1 MPKILVVEDDL
12 RGRYLVC
19 EVLRREGYQVAEASD
34 GAEALRI
41 VLTERV
47 NLVITD
53 LVMPKLNGFEFLEQ
67 LHSIN
72 PQMPVIFIT
81 GHLSVV
87 SGQTLLQDVAEIIR
101 KPFEFEALRSA
112 VKRALT
118 HFSKSL
124 TL

>member
-1 MPKILVVEDDL
+1 MPKILVVEDDPQ
-12 RGRYLVC
+12 GRYLVC
-19 EVLRREGYQVAEASD
+19 AVLRREGYQVAEASD
-34 GAEALRI
+34 GAEALEI

-67 LHSIN
+67 LHSIS

-81 GHLSVV
+81 GHHSVV
-87 SGQTLLQDVAEIIR
+87 SGKTLLQDVAEIIR

-112 VKRALT
+112 VQRILTKSATPRA
-118 HFSKSL
+118 
-124 TL
+124 

>member
-19 EVLRREGYQVAEASD
+19 EVLRKEGYQVAEASD

-101 KPFEFEALRSA
+101 KPFGFEALRSA

-118 HFSKSL
+118 PSARA
-124 TL
+124 

>member
-1 MPKILVVEDDL
+1 MPKILVVEDDPQ
-12 RGRYLVC
+12 GRYLVC

-34 GAEALRI
+34 GAEALEI

-53 LVMPKLNGFEFLEQ
+53 LVMPKLNGFKFLEQ

-81 GHLSVV
+81 GYLSVV
-87 SGQTLLQDVAEIIR
+87 RGKTLLQDVAEIIR

-112 VKRALT
+112 VKRALIAER
-118 HFSKSL
+118 
-124 TL
+124 

>member
-19 EVLRREGYQVAEASD
+19 EVLRTEGYQVVEASD
-34 GAEALRI
+34 GAEALEI

-67 LHSIN
+67 LHSIS

-81 GHLSVV
+81 GYLSVV
-87 SGQTLLQDVAEIIR
+87 RGKTLTQDVAEIIR

-118 HFSKSL
+118 LSARG
-124 TL
+124 

>member
-34 GAEALRI
+34 GAEALGI

-72 PQMPVIFIT
+72 PQIPVIFIT

-112 VKRALT
+112 VKRALIP
-118 HFSKSL
+118 SARA
-124 TL
+124 

>member
-19 EVLRREGYQVAEASD
+19 EVLRTEGYQVVEASD
-34 GAEALRI
+34 GAEALEI

-67 LHSIN
+67 LHSIS

-81 GHLSVV
+81 GYLSVV
-87 SGQTLLQDVAEIIR
+87 RGKTLTQDVAEIIR

-118 HFSKSL
+118 ASARA
-124 TL
+124 

>member
-19 EVLRREGYQVAEASD
+19 EVLRREGYEVAEASD
-34 GAEALRI
+34 GAEALEI

-53 LVMPKLNGFEFLEQ
+53 LVMPKLNGFELLEK

-101 KPFEFEALRSA
+101 KPFEFDALRSTVQRVLA
-112 VKRALT
+112 RSATPKA
-118 HFSKSL
+118 
-124 TL
+124 